1 MSRHILP
8 AILLIALSV
17 EAGQIQGVR
26 NAPATAL
33 GMQRVVE
40 LHGLWLSTGGSEG
53 ARADLREI
61 SLEGGSVLSSPGLLL
76 VGPLVLR
83 DVNLSRADIR
93 FARLRNVD
101 LGGANLS
108 GTEFNDSDLERA
120 MLAGADLSGADFT
133 DANLRGAVLREA
145 NLSQAILTNA
155 DLSGADLG
163 GALCVSRDQISPA
176 ITDSATLLPEF
187 EDCPAEP

>member
-1 MSRHILP
+1 MLLRQILP
-8 AILLIALSV
+8 AILLIAQSG

-26 NAPATAL
+26 NAPVTPL

-40 LHGLWLSTGGSEG
+40 LHGLWLSSGGSEG

-61 SLEGGSVLSSPGLLL
+61 SLEGGVLSAQGRLL

-101 LGGANLS
+101 LSGADLS
-108 GTEFNDSDLERA
+108 GTEFNNSDLERA
-120 MLAGADLSGADFT
+120 MLAGANLSGADFT
-133 DANLRGAVLREA
+133 DANLRGAVLKDA

-163 GALCVSRDQISPA
+163 GALCVSRDQISSA
-176 ITDSATLLPEF
+176 IADSATLLPEF
-187 EDCPAEP
+187 EDCSDEP